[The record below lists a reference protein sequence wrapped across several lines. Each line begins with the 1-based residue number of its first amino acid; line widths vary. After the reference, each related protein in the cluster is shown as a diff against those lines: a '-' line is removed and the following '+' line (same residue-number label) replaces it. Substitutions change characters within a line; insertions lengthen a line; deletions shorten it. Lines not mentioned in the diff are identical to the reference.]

1 MIIKNYIPHP
11 ALHEFIACLLVC
23 TNHLEQGE
31 KHVFSPFPPNPQQ
44 SIIFYI
50 DDLCEIQ
57 DFNSGE
63 INVTPPCM
71 IVGPHL
77 KRINSRM
84 GIHHRMVYVGFKPG
98 GLFRLLGIPMKELFD
113 GAFDATELIG
123 NNIRYINEQLK
134 DAKEFE
140 EMKNI
145 VECFLLSMLLQLR
158 AKQPFDAAIQQLLI
172 SHGNIAI
179 DKIANLSCLGV
190 RQFERKCYEKI
201 GMSPKIYARLMRFSR
216 AYRMR
221 EMNPNLS
228 WTHIAHTA
236 GYYDQMH
243 FIRDFKTFAGVT
255 PTMMDVELNHAV
267 YKLQSELII

>member
-11 ALHEFIACLLVC
+11 ALHEFIACLFVC

-50 DDLCEIQ
+50 DDPCEIQ

-63 INVTPPCM
+63 ITVTPPCM

-123 NNIRYINEQLK
+123 NNIRHINEQLK
-134 DAKEFE
+134 EAKEFE

-145 VECFLLSMLLQLR
+145 VESFLLSMLLQLR

-201 GMSPKIYARLMRFSR
+201 GMSPKIYARLMRFSK

-221 EMNPNLS
+221 EMHSNLS

-255 PTMMDVELNHAV
+255 PTMMDEELNYTV
-267 YKLQSELII
+267 YKLQTDLII

>member
-1 MIIKNYIPHP
+1 LIIKNYIPHP
-11 ALHEFIACLLVC
+11 ALHEFIACLFVC

-50 DDLCEIQ
+50 DDPCEIQ
-57 DFNSGE
+57 DFYSGE
-63 INVTPPCM
+63 INVAPPCI

-123 NNIRYINEQLK
+123 NNIRHINEQLK
-134 DAKEFE
+134 EAKEFE

-145 VECFLLSMLLQLR
+145 VESFLLSMLLQLR
-158 AKQPFDAAIQQLLI
+158 AKQPFDAAIQQLLR
-172 SHGNIAI
+172 SHGNITI

-201 GMSPKIYARLMRFSR
+201 GMSPKIYARIIRFSK

-221 EMNPNLS
+221 EMHPTLS

-255 PTMMDVELNHAV
+255 PTMMDEQLNHTV
-267 YKLQSELII
+267 YKLQTDLII